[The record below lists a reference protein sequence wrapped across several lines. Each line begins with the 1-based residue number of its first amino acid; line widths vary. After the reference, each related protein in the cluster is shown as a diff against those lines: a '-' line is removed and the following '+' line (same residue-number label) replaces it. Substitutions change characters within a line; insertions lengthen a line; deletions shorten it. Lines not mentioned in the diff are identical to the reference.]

1 MAEES
6 LFAGE
11 SKNIE
16 YKVAVPK
23 KSEKYMKTVVAFANG
38 NGGKIVFG
46 IDDKTLEIVGMDE
59 DNIFKT
65 MDAITNAISD
75 SCEPR
80 IRPDVTLQTVND
92 KTVIVVEI
100 LPGAMRPYYIKS
112 EGMTEGTYMR
122 VSGTTRPV
130 EGYMLKE
137 LILEG
142 QNRYFDSEP
151 CRELQ
156 ITDEDI
162 QNLCKTMKETAIK
175 NTWQNSEKAKIKDI
189 TKNTLLSW
197 GILTEVQGEIFPTN
211 AYALLTGQ
219 LRMQPVIQCGLFKG
233 KDRAY
238 FADRKEFDGP
248 IQNQVDAAYQYVLEK
263 INMGMQIQGIY
274 RQDVYELPTDSVRE
288 LIANAVA
295 HRSYLEPGNIQVAIF
310 DDRLEVTSPG
320 MLLNNVSIKKMMEGY
335 SKPRNPA
342 IANAFAYM
350 KIIEKWGTGIPRIFR
365 ECREYGLPD
374 PELIDF
380 DGDFRVN
387 MYRNTAIDYSPR
399 VNDRVNDKVNDRVN
413 DKVNDRVNEIEEK
426 ILKFIDNDPAIT
438 ITQLSMEVELS
449 RKTIAA
455 KLKTL
460 KEKKMIERVGS
471 SRKGYWK
478 IL

>member
-6 LFAGE
+6 LFVGE

-219 LRMQPVIQCGLFKG
+219 LLMQPVIQCGLFKG

-413 DKVNDRVNEIEEK
+413 EIEEK

-438 ITQLSMEVELS
+438 ITQLSMELELS

>member
-92 KTVIVVEI
+92 RTVIVVEI

-112 EGMTEGTYMR
+112 EGMIEGTYMR

-162 QNLCKTMKETAIK
+162 QNLCKIMKETAIK
-175 NTWQNSEKAKIKDI
+175 NTWQDSEKAKIKDI

-413 DKVNDRVNEIEEK
+413 EIEEK

-438 ITQLSMEVELS
+438 ITQLSMELELS

>member
-65 MDAITNAISD
+65 LDAITNAISD

-151 CRELQ
+151 CGELQ

-162 QNLCKTMKETAIK
+162 QNFCKTMKETAIK

-365 ECREYGLPD
+365 ECRDYGLPD

-387 MYRNTAIDYSPR
+387 MYRNNTNKASNESINESISESLNSDEAVIMAIIKSNPQISQKEMATKSGFSR
-399 VNDRVNDKVNDRVN
+399 SKIQR
-413 DKVNDRVNEIEEK
+413 
-426 ILKFIDNDPAIT
+426 ILKVLQGKKVLYREGA
-438 ITQLSMEVELS
+438 
-449 RKTIAA
+449 RKN
-455 KLKTL
+455 
-460 KEKKMIERVGS
+460 
-471 SRKGYWK
+471 GYWK

>member
-16 YKVAVPK
+16 YKVAVPE

-162 QNLCKTMKETAIK
+162 QNLCKT
-175 NTWQNSEKAKIKDI
+175 
-189 TKNTLLSW
+189 TLY
-197 GILTEVQGEIFPTN
+197 N
-211 AYALLTGQ
+211 
-219 LRMQPVIQCGLFKG
+219 
-233 KDRAY
+233 
-238 FADRKEFDGP
+238 
-248 IQNQVDAAYQYVLEK
+248 
-263 INMGMQIQGIY
+263 
-274 RQDVYELPTDSVRE
+274 
-288 LIANAVA
+288 
-295 HRSYLEPGNIQVAIF
+295 
-310 DDRLEVTSPG
+310 RLHP
-320 MLLNNVSIKKMMEGY
+320 
-335 SKPRNPA
+335 
-342 IANAFAYM
+342 
-350 KIIEKWGTGIPRIFR
+350 
-365 ECREYGLPD
+365 
-374 PELIDF
+374 
-380 DGDFRVN
+380 
-387 MYRNTAIDYSPR
+387 
-399 VNDRVNDKVNDRVN
+399 
-413 DKVNDRVNEIEEK
+413 
-426 ILKFIDNDPAIT
+426 
-438 ITQLSMEVELS
+438 QLSCQKSICICWEYLS
-449 RKTIAA
+449 
-455 KLKTL
+455 LNFC
-460 KEKKMIERVGS
+460 
-471 SRKGYWK
+471 
-478 IL
+478 

>member
-65 MDAITNAISD
+65 IDAITNAISD

-162 QNLCKTMKETAIK
+162 QNFCKTMKETAIK

-413 DKVNDRVNEIEEK
+413 EIEEK

-438 ITQLSMEVELS
+438 ITQLSMELELS

>member
-6 LFAGE
+6 LFSGE

-46 IDDKTLEIVGMDE
+46 IDDNTLEIVGMDE

-80 IRPDVTLQTVND
+80 IRPDVTLQTVNN

-100 LPGAMRPYYIKS
+100 FPGAMRPYYIKS

-142 QNRYFDSEP
+142 QNRYFDSET
-151 CRELQ
+151 CKDLK

-162 QNLCKTMKETAIK
+162 QNLCEDAANYTVR
-175 NTWQNSEKAKIKDI
+175 S
-189 TKNTLLSW
+189 
-197 GILTEVQGEIFPTN
+197 
-211 AYALLTGQ
+211 
-219 LRMQPVIQCGLFKG
+219 FKG

-238 FADRKEFDGP
+238 FVDRREFDGP
-248 IQNQVDAAYQYVLEK
+248 IQNQVDMAYQYVLEK
-263 INMGMQIQGIY
+263 INMGMQIHGIY

-295 HRSYLEPGNIQVAIF
+295 HRSYLESGNIQVAIF

-320 MLLNNVSIKKMMEGY
+320 MLLNNVSIKKM
-335 SKPRNPA
+335 
-342 IANAFAYM
+342 
-350 KIIEKWGTGIPRIFR
+350 IEDILNR
-365 ECREYGLPD
+365 EIRL
-374 PELIDF
+374 LQMHLHI
-380 DGDFRVN
+380 
-387 MYRNTAIDYSPR
+387 
-399 VNDRVNDKVNDRVN
+399 
-413 DKVNDRVNEIEEK
+413 
-426 ILKFIDNDPAIT
+426 
-438 ITQLSMEVELS
+438 
-449 RKTIAA
+449 
-455 KLKTL
+455 
-460 KEKKMIERVGS
+460 
-471 SRKGYWK
+471 
-478 IL
+478 